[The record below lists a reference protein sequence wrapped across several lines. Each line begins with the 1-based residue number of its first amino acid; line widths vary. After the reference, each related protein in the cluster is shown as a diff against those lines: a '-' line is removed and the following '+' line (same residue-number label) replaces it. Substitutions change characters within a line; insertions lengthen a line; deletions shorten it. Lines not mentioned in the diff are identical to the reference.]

1 MYKRNVTSFKIMLEK
16 KLRQAVIQTK
26 QLAEK
31 AKQQSLGFLF
41 ISTVVKLAFAT

>member
-1 MYKRNVTSFKIMLEK
+1 MLEK

>member
-1 MYKRNVTSFKIMLEK
+1 MYKRNVTSFKIMLGK

-41 ISTVVKLAFAT
+41 VSTVVKLAFAT